1 VVHPQLHCF
10 AESKKGK
17 GWSYSP
23 GFKWEKLLSRSYELY
38 LFSIYTCYSDYLTSL
53 YVFKRFYCKTS
64 KEEKYSNKYKK
75 EYELTNEQKESLIG
89 LILADAFLERVKPN
103 HNTRLRIDHTF
114 PAQEAYVL
122 SLYALFSPLIAMEP
136 VISVRK
142 PDQRTGKVYKSMY
155 FRTLNFSCLN
165 KYHDLFYKN
174 KTKVVPLNIH
184 ELLTPRGLAHWIM
197 GDGFLYDKAVVV
209 LCTESFTKKEL
220 EVLIAA
226 LDKKFGI
233 QATLNKRISTTGTV
247 GWRIR
252 VRKKSMDKLTT
263 LVSPFFIPELLYKL
277 GIDQ

>member
-1 VVHPQLHCF
+1 MVHTQLL
-10 AESKKGK
+10 KKGR

-38 LFSIYTCYSDYLTSL
+38 LFSFYTCYSDYLTSL

-64 KEEKYSNKYKK
+64 KEEKYSINYKK
-75 EYELTNEQKESLIG
+75 EYELTN
-89 LILADAFLERVKPN
+89 AFLERVKPN
-103 HNTRLRIDHTF
+103 HNTRLRIDHTY
-114 PAQEAYVL
+114 PVQEAYVL

-197 GDGFLYDKAVVV
+197 GDGLFISDKAVVV

-226 LDKKFGI
+226 LDEKFGI
-233 QATLNKRISTTGTV
+233 QATLNKRISNTGTV

-252 VRKKSMDKLTT
+252 VSKKSMDKLTT